1 MKYSEEIKLFNVY
14 YNYDDSMT
22 YQTTTDNFKLW
33 LEQHNEQKLADGN
46 MPDDEEEFEVQ
57 EVILILFEKEEVWA
71 RHTK

>member
-22 YQTTTDNFKLW
+22 YETTTDNFKLW
-33 LEQHNEQKLADGN
+33 LEQHNEQRLADGN

-57 EVILILFEKEEVWA
+57 EVILILFEKEEV
-71 RHTK
+71 